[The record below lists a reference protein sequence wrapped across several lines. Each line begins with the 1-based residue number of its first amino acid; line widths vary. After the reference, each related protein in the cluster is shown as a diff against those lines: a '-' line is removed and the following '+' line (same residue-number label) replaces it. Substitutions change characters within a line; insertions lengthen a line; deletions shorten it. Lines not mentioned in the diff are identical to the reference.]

1 MIISMLKLS
10 LPKGYRFSGV
20 HCGLKSDPN
29 RLDLSL
35 VVSDLPATVAGV
47 YTQNIVCGAAVEVDR
62 SRTPG
67 TGFKALVANSR
78 VANDCTGEQGFRDA
92 LEMTKLAAHYAGAEP
107 DKALVMSTGVIG
119 LMLPMDKIRT
129 GIAEAAKQLAND
141 EESFFRAARGIMTTD
156 TVEKTAAR
164 QIVLHDDQMVT
175 LAGFCKGA
183 AMIAP
188 NMRTMLAM
196 IMTDAALEPATAQ
209 QLLNEAVEE
218 SFNCISVDGHS
229 SPSDTVLLYANGA
242 AVTTPPTGSDL
253 KKFADALRDICI
265 ELAVKIPA
273 DGEGVSHLITVDVQG
288 CKTREDAKRIARRV
302 AEDVLVKA
310 AIFGADPNWGRIVSA
325 AGTAGVPFDPKNVS
339 LQLNGFDL
347 FQSGEPLPFDKP
359 AVADSIRSNRDTHF
373 LLTFKEGNAEIRFWT
388 TDLTT
393 EYVRLNSDYTT

>member
-1 MIISMLKLS
+1 MTKLFI
-10 LPKGYRFSGV
+10 PQGYRFAGV
-20 HCGLKSDPN
+20 HCGLKSDPDV
-29 RLDLSL
+29 LDLSL
-35 VVSDLPATVAGV
+35 VISDLPATVAGV

-78 VANDCTGEQGFRDA
+78 VANDCTGEQGVRDA
-92 LEMTKLAAHYAGAEP
+92 YEMTELAAHYAGAPP

-119 LMLPMDKIRT
+119 IMMPMNKVRA
-129 GIAEAAKQLAND
+129 GITNAAGQLASD
-141 EESFFRAARGIMTTD
+141 EDSFHRAAQGIMTTD
-156 TVEKTAAR
+156 TVEKIASR
-164 QIVLHDDQMVT
+164 QITFQSGETVT

-196 IMTDAALEPATAQ
+196 IMTDVALEPATAQ
-209 QLLNEAVEE
+209 KLLSESVEE
-218 SFNCISVDGHS
+218 SFNCISVDGHT

-242 AVTTPPTGSDL
+242 AVATSPTGNDL
-253 KKFADALRDICI
+253 TLFAEALRDVCI

-288 CKTREDAKRIARRV
+288 CKTRDEAKTIARKV
-302 AEDVLVKA
+302 AEDVLVKT
-310 AIFGADPNWGRIVSA
+310 AICGADPNWGRIISA
-325 AGTAGVPFDPKNVS
+325 AGTAGVSFDTKGVS
-339 LQLNGFDL
+339 LKLNGFEL
-347 FQSGEPLPFDKP
+347 FQNGEPLPFDKT
-359 AVADSIRSNRDTHF
+359 VVSDSIRNNRDTHF
-373 LLTFKEGNAEIRFWT
+373 LLTFKEGNESIRFWT